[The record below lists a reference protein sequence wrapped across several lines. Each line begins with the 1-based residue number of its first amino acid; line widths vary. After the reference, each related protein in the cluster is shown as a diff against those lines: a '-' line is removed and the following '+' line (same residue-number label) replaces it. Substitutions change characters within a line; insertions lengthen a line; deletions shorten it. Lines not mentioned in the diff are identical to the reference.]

1 MVIAAHSTQEI
12 TQEEILYSSIVDEP
26 IRTIMLLRKSDKS
39 KIRARGQ
46 QLLKK
51 AAARCMHVQTGPK
64 REDCRRAYVF
74 FIIKLIFKIVKDEI
88 LFLLFL
94 LSAFITF

>member
-1 MVIAAHSTQEI
+1 MVIAAQSTQEI
-12 TQEEILYSSIVDEP
+12 TQEEILYSTIIDEP
-26 IRTIMLLRKSDKS
+26 LRTIMLLRKSENA

-51 AAARCMHVQTGPK
+51 AAARCLHVATGPK

-74 FIIKLIFKIVKDEI
+74 FK
-88 LFLLFL
+88 FL
-94 LSAFITF
+94 